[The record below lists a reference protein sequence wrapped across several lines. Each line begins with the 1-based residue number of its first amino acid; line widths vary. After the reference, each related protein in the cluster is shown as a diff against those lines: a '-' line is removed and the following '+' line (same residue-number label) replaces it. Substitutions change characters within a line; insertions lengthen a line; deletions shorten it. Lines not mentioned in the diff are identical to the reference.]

1 MLDYTKAAIKQV
13 GEDFKKIDFARNVIT
28 QIVYLLYLVYTMIS
42 TNGVFAVNLILFLL
56 SAAYFGFFMFASVQE
71 TQKKI
76 HKTVKTVYTRLKQ
89 ILKLY
94 SLGVMIYGVW
104 LTAENIAPLSLI
116 LCSLMI
122 VGWVLEI
129 VFEILIRFLVNR
141 INLVVEGL
149 EADYENVTKPA
160 RSVGNFFKKITG
172 NEVEEKE
179 PTKARLLLNEKVK
192 EAKIEKKNEILTKK
206 YLKKQAIL
214 EAKERKKEKILREKE
229 EIKKAKLKNAFPDE
243 VAVTKAKKK

>member
-42 TNGVFAVNLILFLL
+42 TNGIFAVNLILFLL